1 MTAVDPCQPLMR
13 ATWLHDSSLTH
24 DLIALRSTVAEVLL
38 TRTEHVVVDVSELRR
53 PSSSAIAALL
63 WAKRSCTRGGVDF
76 GVRGARHDNRAVL
89 LRCGLLT
96 GTDAADLP

>member
-1 MTAVDPCQPLMR
+1 MTAVDPNPPLMR
-13 ATWLHDSSLTH
+13 ATRLHNASLAH

-38 TRTEHVVVDVSELRR
+38 TRTENVVVDVSELGR

-63 WAKRSCTRGGVDF
+63 WAKRSCTKGGVDF
-76 GVRGARHDNRAVL
+76 GVSGARHENRDVL

-96 GTDAADLP
+96 TTDTAEPS

>member
-1 MTAVDPCQPLMR
+1 MTAVDPSPPLMR
-13 ATWLHDSSLTH
+13 ATWLHNSSLAH

-38 TRTEHVVVDVSELRR
+38 TRTERVVVDVSELGQ

-76 GVRGARHDNRAVL
+76 GVTGARHENRDVL

-96 GTDAADLP
+96 ASDARDLS